1 MNEQPQDRKT
11 VFATPWFQILAA
23 PAPSGGQPHY
33 VIQGADFVVIVA
45 VTAQDQILLVRQFR
59 VAAAAVTLELP
70 AGHVDPGETPEQAAR
85 RELMEETGYAADTFK
100 LLATL
105 SPSVARF
112 TNRMW
117 CFLATDAR
125 QVAGAEAQ
133 REVGVDLVLYDRGVR
148 ALIEEKEFYSAPNC
162 AALLFAS
169 HPTAVAETNSLGTVR
184 LLQAANLL
192 EDVRKI
198 VVLSSGLIYGTQLC
212 DMASV
217 NEDFMG
223 PVRCD
228 DVNAVY
234 AESKRFAEVIA
245 HCAISE
251 SKLPVVVLRPFAFIG
266 PYQSLQLPWAVTDFL
281 RESLNGGPIRIM
293 GKGNTVRSLMYAS
306 DYAYWTLAA
315 LAGGKPRA
323 TYNVGS
329 PHPIDLLSLAKMIT
343 QHFSPTPEILTNVG
357 QSAHETTRLVP
368 CVEKACWELGVEVTV
383 SLPDAIQKTITW
395 HRTNPLF

>member
-1 MNEQPQDRKT
+1 MNLTDKALALVRSDAESVLASRTEQLSPLAGGHVFVSGGTGFLGAWLLELIAVLNERHSFGLRVT
-11 VFATPWFQILAA
+11 VFSRNARAFAAGCPHLGNHSWVRFVDGDIRYLAEL
-23 PAPSGGQPHY
+23 PRETRY
-33 VIQGADFVVIVA
+33 IVH
-45 VTAQDQILLVRQFR
+45 
-59 VAAAAVTLELP
+59 AAALT
-70 AGHVDPGETPEQAAR
+70 DR
-85 RELMEETGYAADTFK
+85 R
-100 LLATL
+100 
-105 SPSVARF
+105 
-112 TNRMW
+112 
-117 CFLATDAR
+117 
-125 QVAGAEAQ
+125 
-133 REVGVDLVLYDRGVR
+133 
-148 ALIEEKEFYSAPNC
+148 
-162 AALLFAS
+162 LFAS

-184 LLQAANLL
+184 LLQAATLL

-198 VVLSSGLIYGTQLC
+198 VVLSSGLIYGTQPC

-217 NEDFMG
+217 NENFMG

-281 RESLNGGPIRIM
+281 RESLNGSPIRIM
-293 GKGNTVRSLMYAS
+293 GNGSTVRSLMYAS

-315 LAGGKPRA
+315 LAQGKPRG

-368 CVEKACWELGVEVTV
+368 CVEKARRELGVEVTV

-395 HRTNPLF
+395 HKTNPLS